1 MNILITGARAPIAAD
16 LARAMATAGHKV
28 WVGDS
33 FGSPIGAASPHI
45 QSLIRL
51 SSPRLNFRRFV
62 SDLIAACADNSIDV
76 IIPTSEEVFWLA
88 GAVPFLP
95 ESVDI
100 RTSPLPVLEQLHH
113 KGQFARLATSLGY
126 GVPENY
132 EVTQLSDLARLGGE
146 PTGFVFKPV
155 YSRFATRTLIFPT
168 VGEIARLRPSPAH
181 SWLAQTRVSGRELCA
196 YNVAHAGRL
205 LLHAAYE
212 PKYRIGV
219 GAGIYFSPVSHEKL
233 RSMSERIIGETG
245 FTGQIGFDAMETKHG
260 LVALECNPRGTSGVH
275 LAVQQPLVLAEAL
288 LGRQMEA
295 APFLAAPRMLL
306 LPLLLN
312 YPGLVFRSESRRKI
326 RAAQDALAAAGIPLW
341 AQAKALAELGW
352 LAIRTRRSLPLAS
365 TADLEWNG
373 EPIGE

>member
-1 MNILITGARAPIAAD
+1 M
-16 LARAMATAGHKV
+16 AMAMAGHKV

-33 FGSPIGAASPHI
+33 FGSPIGAASPYI
-45 QSLIRL
+45 QSLLRL
-51 SSPRLNFRRFV
+51 SSPRVNFRRFV
-62 SDLIAACADNSIDV
+62 SDLIAACTDKAIDV

-95 ESVDI
+95 KSVDI
-100 RTSPLPVLEQLHH
+100 RTSPLPILELLHH
-113 KGQFARLATSLGY
+113 KVKFARLATSLGF

-132 EVTQLSDLARLGGE
+132 EITQPSDLARLDSE
-146 PTGFVFKPV
+146 PRRFVLKPV

-168 VGEIARLRPSPAH
+168 AGEIARLQPSPANA
-181 SWLAQTRVSGRELCA
+181 WLAQTRVSGRELCA

-205 LLHAAYE
+205 LLHVAYE

-219 GAGIYFSPVSHEKL
+219 GASVYFSPVSNERL
-233 RSMSERIIGETG
+233 RLMSERIIGETG
-245 FTGQIGFDAMETKHG
+245 FSGQISFDAMETEHG

-288 LGRQMEA
+288 LGSRMEP

-312 YPGLVFRSESRRKI
+312 HPGFVFRRKSRHMI
-326 RAAQDALAAAGIPLW
+326 RTAKDALVSAGIPLW

-352 LAIRTRRSLPLAS
+352 LAIRTGRSMPLAS
-365 TADLEWNG
+365 TADIEWNG
-373 EPIGE
+373 EEISG